1 MLASAILEV
10 MNARRKEYL
19 DKKEKEEKRL
29 LAEKL
34 NKFHENTIKAWNELL
49 KNYSGVTDPYSE
61 FVQVERGDL
70 NSEVITDYMKK
81 YGFKIEKNAFEHEYF
96 YRFLKVY
103 ISR

>member
-49 KNYSGVTDPYSE
+49 KKYSGSTDPYSE
-61 FVQVERGDL
+61 FVQVEWADINYESL
-70 NSEVITDYMKK
+70 EDYMKEH
-81 YGFKIEKNAFEHEYF
+81 GFRIVRYHFEHEYF
-96 YRFLKVY
+96 YKFVKVY

>member
-19 DKKEKEEKRL
+19 KKEEEEENRL

-34 NKFHENTIKAWNELL
+34 NTFHENTIKAWNERLE
-49 KNYSGVTDPYSE
+49 NYTGSTDPYNE
-61 FVQVERGDL
+61 FVQVERGNLIAD
-70 NSEVITDYMKK
+70 VVVDYMKK
-81 YGFKIEKNAFEHEYF
+81 YGFRIVMYSFENEYF

>member
-19 DKKEKEEKRL
+19 KKEEEEENRL

-34 NKFHENTIKAWNELL
+34 NTFHENTIKAWNELL
-49 KNYSGVTDPYSE
+49 KKYSGSTDPYSE
-61 FVQVERGDL
+61 FVQVERADINYESL
-70 NSEVITDYMKK
+70 EDYMKEH
-81 YGFKIEKNAFEHEYF
+81 GFRTVRYHFEHEYF
-96 YRFLKVY
+96 YKFVKVY

>member
-34 NKFHENTIKAWNELL
+34 NKFHENTIKAWNERLE
-49 KNYSGVTDPYSE
+49 NYTGSTDPYNE
-61 FVQVERGDL
+61 FVQVERCNLSAMG
-70 NSEVITDYMKK
+70 TMKK
-81 YGFKIEKNAFEHEYF
+81 YGFRIVMYPFEHEYF
-96 YRFLKVY
+96 YKFVKVY

>member
-19 DKKEKEEKRL
+19 DKKAEEEKRL

-34 NKFHENTIKAWNELL
+34 NKFHQDTIKAWNERL
-49 KNYSGVTDPYSE
+49 KNYTGSTDPYNE
-61 FVQVERGDL
+61 FVQIERGDL
-70 NSEVITDYMKK
+70 NSDVVIDYMKE
-81 YGFKIEKNAFEHEYF
+81 YGFRIVRYAFDHEYF

>member
-19 DKKEKEEKRL
+19 KKEEEEENRL

-70 NSEVITDYMKK
+70 NYEALEDYMKEH
-81 YGFKIEKNAFEHEYF
+81 GFRTVRYHFEHEYF
-96 YRFLKVY
+96 YKFVKVY